1 MKLWESSWD
10 VALEDIALDIAQ
22 DIALENIALDI
33 AQDIALDN
41 IAHLLFAQW
50 PSFYCLSLPERLPA
64 GPLGSFHDGQGKYAC
79 SNTHHSGPKTGPN
92 PSPVHLAA
100 SNTLAPPTLLRKK
113 EPMGFSSYDCMNKT

>member
-1 MKLWESSWD
+1 MSEEEASDWAKSGLRRRSRGNRGIGW
-10 VALEDIALDIAQ
+10 AG
-22 DIALENIALDI
+22 
-33 AQDIALDN
+33 
-41 IAHLLFAQW
+41 LFAQW